1 MRDPLGGTFTPLKTL
16 RGRLPAIKPP
26 TDDLPPT
33 HLLTQTP
40 RQPSVA
46 LIFLVLD
53 SHPRDPLPA
62 VSSLER
68 AATSPALFN
77 RCLLD
82 WFRDWSDQAFYIP
95 VVYGQLAI
103 PPVHQTAIMNAF
115 GCGSHVHVRSKSPL
129 KA

>member
-1 MRDPLGGTFTPLKTL
+1 MTHKIKAYSTVGIPL
-16 RGRLPAIKPP
+16 
-26 TDDLPPT
+26 
-33 HLLTQTP
+33 
-40 RQPSVA
+40 
-46 LIFLVLD
+46 LV
-53 SHPRDPLPA
+53 
-62 VSSLER
+62 
-68 AATSPALFN
+68 
-77 RCLLD
+77 D